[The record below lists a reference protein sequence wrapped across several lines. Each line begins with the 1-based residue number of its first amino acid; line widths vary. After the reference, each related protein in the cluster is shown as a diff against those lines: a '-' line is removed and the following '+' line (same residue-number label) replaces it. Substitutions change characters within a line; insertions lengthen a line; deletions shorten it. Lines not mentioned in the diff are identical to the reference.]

1 MNRCH
6 QKYLSSFVLLSF
18 TAFGAV
24 LLWGPSPGLATPLL
38 GSDLASFAVLGSS
51 TVTNVPTS
59 TVVGSVGVWSAGGA
73 NAITGFNSSPGV
85 AVSDPQVTGGTVQAG
100 TAVAQSAQGQLTTAI
115 TNLGLLGTG
124 TTLINPDLSGL
135 TLTPGV
141 YTVPAGVSNLTTS
154 LGALTLNGLGNANA
168 SWVFQMNST
177 LITSPGSVVNVINT
191 GSGAG
196 LFWDVRS
203 SATIDT
209 STSFQGNIL
218 ALSSITLNTGAT
230 IGCGRALAN
239 TGAVTMDMNTL
250 GIGCGAGTGG
260 VGSNGFSG
268 GLTVPAGGGAP
279 ESLPF
284 VAVGGGTGGGTGG
297 GSAAAPE
304 PSSLLLVSTGLLGLV
319 LMKRRRNPCA
329 G

>member
-1 MNRCH
+1 M
-6 QKYLSSFVLLSF
+6 K
-18 TAFGAV
+18 TAA
-24 LLWGPSPGLATPLL
+24 ATPSAK
-38 GSDLASFAVLGSS
+38 GTDGHAS
-51 TVTNVPTS
+51 
-59 TVVGSVGVWSAGGA
+59 SVCGIRL
-73 NAITGFNSSPGV
+73 NASLKMFEKKCKI
-85 AVSDPQVTGGTVQAG
+85 A
-100 TAVAQSAQGQLTTAI
+100 
-115 TNLGLLGTG
+115 
-124 TTLINPDLSGL
+124 TLILTDLKAHGELIRTHTDDLYYFDRTTKAPWPL
-135 TLTPGV
+135 TSEDFCSPL
-141 YTVPAGVSNLTTS
+141 YRKFR
-154 LGALTLNGLGNANA
+154 LNATEEEARFVAREFNANA